1 MLALSVKKTPKQHNQ
16 NQNPKPTQNKAKQQQ
31 KTPTPQKKNQQKKPQ
46 TNQAKQKTPQIIKN
60 QTTLPNPKQKYPHNC
75 SRF

>member
-1 MLALSVKKTPKQHNQ
+1 MLALSVKKNPKQHNQ

-31 KTPTPQKKNQQKKPQ
+31 KTPIPPKKTNKRNPKQ
-46 TNQAKQKTPQIIKN
+46 TKLNKKTPQIIKN